1 MNLLNRHKAKK
12 KSYVAQNPEWTTAGY
27 WILLGSIFLYLAVRF
42 LFNKVAALPF
52 LLILPMMIGTFA
64 IFFVLPIRTLSF
76 FITEA
81 ILRINLFHIKKNIP
95 EETVIVIGRSEF
107 KKPSFWLAPNYDTD
121 LLLIIKYLRLLG
133 KPFSVYYEVD
143 EKTLDEVMKNK
154 KIKTVYLVGHGR
166 RHGFGID
173 KSTVVDY
180 CKYNSSEFKKDFI
193 YQIHCNHGK
202 GKSLVEYVV
211 PKENQ
216 KECLPEHGY
225 MSNLT
230 INQMFIDK
238 IVKLKNYGKL
248 RSFIFSIWYNLL
260 TALIFMIVFVGWSFL
275 FWLVVLR

>member
-1 MNLLNRHKAKK
+1 MNWFNKVKEKK
-12 KSYVAQNPEWTTAGY
+12 KSYVAKSPDWVTIGY
-27 WILLGSIFLYLAVRF
+27 WVLLGSFFLYFMMRF
-42 LFNKVAALPF
+42 LINKSVAFPF
-52 LLILPMMIGTFA
+52 LFIFPMMIGTFA
-64 IFFVLPIRTLSF
+64 IFFLLPIRTISF
-76 FITEA
+76 VLTE
-81 ILRINLFHIKKNIP
+81 IVLRVRLFHIKKNIP
-95 EETVIVIGRSEF
+95 EETVVVIGRSEF
-107 KKPSFWLAPNYDTD
+107 KRPSFWFAPNYDTD
-121 LLLIIKYLRLLG
+121 LLLIIKYLKLLG

-180 CKYNSSEFKKDFI
+180 CKYNSLEFKKDFI

-202 GKSLVEYVV
+202 GKSLVEYIV

-238 IVKLKNYGKL
+238 IIKLKNYGKF
-248 RSFIFSIWYNLL
+248 RSFLFSIWYNLL
-260 TALIFMIVFVGWSFL
+260 TALIFMIVFVGWSYL

>member
-107 KKPSFWLAPNYDTD
+107 KKPSFWLA
-121 LLLIIKYLRLLG
+121 
-133 KPFSVYYEVD
+133 
-143 EKTLDEVMKNK
+143 
-154 KIKTVYLVGHGR
+154 
-166 RHGFGID
+166 
-173 KSTVVDY
+173 
-180 CKYNSSEFKKDFI
+180 
-193 YQIHCNHGK
+193 
-202 GKSLVEYVV
+202 
-211 PKENQ
+211 
-216 KECLPEHGY
+216 
-225 MSNLT
+225 
-230 INQMFIDK
+230 
-238 IVKLKNYGKL
+238 
-248 RSFIFSIWYNLL
+248 
-260 TALIFMIVFVGWSFL
+260 
-275 FWLVVLR
+275 